1 MTYKRTMVPRLTVV
15 TPVFNGAD
23 YLEDTI
29 QSVLSQEYPEIEY
42 LIVDGGSDDGTV
54 DVIRRHEKRLTG
66 WVSEPDRG
74 QAHALNKAALR
85 GTGEIFTFVNADDIL
100 ATGAAERAV
109 RCFRDE
115 PRTGLVRGG
124 FGNIDGNGR
133 IMREKTAVFPCT
145 WQDIALGRTYQPQAG
160 TFWRTR
166 LFRDVGGF
174 REDLHCF
181 FDQEFFI
188 RVLGRARARTLDGV
202 LAYARIHGRAKT
214 RARGRDTAR
223 EKHDVILESMGRV
236 RGRTP
241 EKLRAYRSVKLSHTG
256 TEILGEAG
264 SFARRLERVC
274 AEPVLMSSPA
284 FLRKLFSSPGLSWE
298 T

>member
-1 MTYKRTMVPRLTVV
+1 MTDKRITLPRITVV
-15 TPVFNGAD
+15 TPVYNGAE
-23 YLEDTI
+23 YLEETI
-29 QSVLSQEYPEIEY
+29 QSVHSQGYREIEHF
-42 LIVDGGSDDGTV
+42 IVDGGSDDGTV
-54 DVIRRHEKRLTG
+54 DVIRRNEKRLAG
-66 WVSEPDRG
+66 WISEPDRG
-74 QAHALNKAALR
+74 QAHALNKAALLA
-85 GTGEIFTFVNADDIL
+85 TGEIFTFVNADDIL
-100 ATGAAERAV
+100 AAGAAERAAH
-109 RCFRDE
+109 CFMDE

-124 FGNIDGNGR
+124 FGNIDGDGQVLR
-133 IMREKTAVFPCT
+133 KKDIVFPCK

-160 TFWRTR
+160 TFWLTK
-166 LFRDVGGF
+166 LFREVGGF

-188 RVLGRARARTLDGV
+188 RILGCARARTLEGV
-202 LAYARIHGRAKT
+202 LAYARIHGNAKT
-214 RARGRDTAR
+214 RILGSDTAR

-236 RGRTP
+236 RGRTT

-256 TEILGEAG
+256 AEILVEAG
-264 SFARRLERVC
+264 SFARRLKRVC